1 MKLGVMGAGLG
12 AMGWEK
18 ALDYC
23 KKVGL
28 DAIELPVGA
37 YPGAPFFDPE
47 EVLKDTK
54 LQQRIVTDVKKR
66 GLEIIGLAV
75 HGNPVS
81 PIEKDRRAHVRAHN
95 AAVRLARKLG
105 TDVVIT
111 FSGCPGG
118 SDKDKMPNWVTC
130 AWPPEYGRVLDYQ
143 WNEVLLPFWTKKA
156 KEAANEGV
164 RIAFEAHPGFC
175 VYNPETLLRLRA
187 CGAAIGSVAGMGI
200 AAGSEGGSPAA
211 AGTRSATQH
220 RTSKD
225 AARSNPKSKT
235 QNPESPPPGGAGAS
249 PVNSNLGA
257 NLDPSHFFWQGIDPV
272 EAARVLGD
280 AGAIFHVH
288 GKDCGIDPQNTRLNG
303 TLDTKS
309 YGDLH
314 RRSWVFRTCGYGH
327 GDEFWKPFVS
337 MLRAKGYDGVISI
350 EHEDSYMSVQEGFEK
365 AVSYLRGVL
374 IHQPAGGAWWF

>member
-12 AMGWEK
+12 AMGWDK

-37 YPGAPFFDPE
+37 YPGKPFFEPFD
-47 EVLKDTK
+47 VLHNPAAQQKIKDDV
-54 LQQRIVTDVKKR
+54 QRR

-81 PIEKDRRAHVRAHN
+81 PDSAIREDHLKHHDV
-95 AAVRLARKLG
+95 AVRLAPRLG
-105 TDVVIT
+105 TDVVIN

-118 SDKDKMPNWVTC
+118 SPADRMPNWVTC
-130 AWPPEYGRVLDYQ
+130 AWPPEYGKVLEYQ
-143 WNEVLLPFWTKKA
+143 WNEVLAPFWTAKA

-164 RIAFEAHPGFC
+164 KIAFEAHPGFC
-175 VYNPETLLRLRA
+175 VYNPETILRIRQFGVPLNT
-187 CGAAIGSVAGMGI
+187 GAKGVSYVA
-200 AAGSEGGSPAA
+200 
-211 AGTRSATQH
+211 
-220 RTSKD
+220 
-225 AARSNPKSKT
+225 
-235 QNPESPPPGGAGAS
+235 
-249 PVNSNLGA
+249 SNLGA

-288 GKDCGIDPQNTRLNG
+288 GKDTGIDPHNTRING
-303 TLDTKS
+303 GLDTKS

-314 RRSWVFRTCGYGH
+314 KRSWVFRTCGYGH
-327 GDEFWKPFVS
+327 GDAFWKPFVS
-337 MLRAKGYDGVISI
+337 MLRVKGYDGVISI
-350 EHEDSYMSVQEGFEK
+350 EHEDSTMSVQEGFEK
-365 AVSYLRGVL
+365 AVAYLRGVM
-374 IHQPAGGAWWF
+374 IKEKCGAAWWF